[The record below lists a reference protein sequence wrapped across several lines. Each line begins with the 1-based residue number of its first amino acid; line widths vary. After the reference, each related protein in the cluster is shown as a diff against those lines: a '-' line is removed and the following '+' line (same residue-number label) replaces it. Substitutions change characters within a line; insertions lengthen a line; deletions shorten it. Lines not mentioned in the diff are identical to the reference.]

1 MLVRTVESRTP
12 HLARQRVPNRQTAS
26 AYLIGFVI
34 GIIPHFFSLGA
45 LVHICIPQTDTP
57 CGEMSL
63 AERSYLLSWATS
75 SVCLSS
81 SLCTYYSTLLVVC
94 QEVFEK
100 ISNFFQLRFPT
111 KALSSCVSFYPRP
124 LDILI
129 IAHLV
134 LFVKSFLK
142 LFSKF
147 FQVLQ
152 LRLVCNCPPSHRQH
166 NGHWVTSSLDYSPLS
181 S

>member
-1 MLVRTVESRTP
+1 MWEDLHP
-12 HLARQRVPNRQTAS
+12 HKAALPSTRLTRQPHTH
-26 AYLIGFVI
+26 IFGFVI

-45 LVHICIPQTDTP
+45 LVHIYIPQTDTP

-63 AERSYLLSWATS
+63 AGRSYSLSWVLPFLS
-75 SVCLSS
+75 GCLPS

-111 KALSSCVSFYPRP
+111 KALSSCVSFYPCP

-129 IAHLV
+129 IAHQKQN
-134 LFVKSFLK
+134 VKHFR
-142 LFSKF
+142 KF
-147 FQVLQ
+147 I
-152 LRLVCNCPPSHRQH
+152 CK
-166 NGHWVTSSLDYSPLS
+166 
-181 S
+181 